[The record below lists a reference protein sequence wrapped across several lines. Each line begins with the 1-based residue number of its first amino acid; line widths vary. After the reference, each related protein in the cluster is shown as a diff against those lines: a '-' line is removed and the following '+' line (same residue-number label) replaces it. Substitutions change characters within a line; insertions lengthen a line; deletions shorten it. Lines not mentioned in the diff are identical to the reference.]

1 MAVGSSARLAHVRCR
16 LALAALAAA
25 VALVLAACAGGG
37 ESTAGETSQAET
49 STGLAEDAD
58 AAGVLRLFVEAAGRG
73 DAEGMWGLLSERSR
87 ERLGPTLDDFAR
99 RYAEGFQEGLG
110 SFAGTPYEVVL
121 SDVTPSGWGIA
132 AIAGDR
138 TRAGKREYA
147 TYAAALTRQR
157 RGWRLVLGDPVA
169 VELLSPRGQ
178 TKEKQPQVRFRV
190 RADAPV
196 EEAGL
201 WLDGAPVP
209 ATAGGS
215 GRNVLIAGT
224 PPRLLAPGRHVIVL
238 FGRSGDDAT
247 AGASVFVVQGG
258 TTA

>member
-1 MAVGSSARLAHVRCR
+1 M
-16 LALAALAAA
+16 
-25 VALVLAACAGGG
+25 
-37 ESTAGETSQAET
+37 
-49 STGLAEDAD
+49 
-58 AAGVLRLFVEAAGRG
+58 
-73 DAEGMWGLLSERSR
+73 
-87 ERLGPTLDDFAR
+87 
-99 RYAEGFQEGLG
+99 
-110 SFAGTPYEVVL
+110 VL